1 MDKPPCTSNDFDVI
15 ELGSSDDERLEGY
28 RQSNGGPLGFAS
40 FLKEECA
47 TSQTKTLLNLVDAS
61 YELVDPSPNI
71 HELFVTFD
79 HQFFWGTL
87 NSNAC
92 IVEWS
97 KTMTSCAGLCRFS
110 VGNRLCSIRLSEPL
124 LKLRPRRD
132 LVETLL
138 HEMIHAY
145 QFVTNGIQDRDG
157 HGPDFQSHMHR
168 INKLAGTSITVY
180 HSFHAEVAH
189 YKQHWWRCTG
199 PCKDRPPFF
208 GWVKRAMNRAPSAND
223 LWWATHQ
230 ASCSGKF
237 VKVKEPEKKEKATK
251 INVKK
256 SPTNRKRSSETET
269 TQPKID
275 IFFPGKGY
283 VLGNEAVTTS
293 AFMEEER
300 RGPSNSQS
308 TSTVDGETEKPV
320 AKRKRRTK
328 EEIEQEKLN
337 KEVNKVCRQIQSA
350 KNTKCEQYLF
360 CHFSSKILCLN
371 DNLAVEL
378 EKRFEER
385 GITEQ
390 IVYDKSHNNLMQV
403 FWLKKRLEAF
413 LEDGKLH
420 KNERMELQNVF
431 CCVLSGETYSV
442 LVKSR
447 GNSMMDYL
455 DEQMATVRQKISGD
469 PQLTVVVFGTHH
481 VRENTVSSL
490 IFEAFEKHRIQFRF
504 VSDAFDFSFLI
515 AQYHRALAKMEK
527 KAEKQILVEQSD
539 LSNGT
544 HFVAEKGIADGP
556 SMVSDWW
563 EKMLEHLHRMSE
575 EQKRA
580 IMEAHPNP
588 YKLMEWLLEPDN
600 TAGQAMFA
608 LSEIQMESGRR
619 LGPVLAQK
627 IYKMLT
633 SRTGTE
639 STE

>member
-1 MDKPPCTSNDFDVI
+1 
-15 ELGSSDDERLEGY
+15 
-28 RQSNGGPLGFAS
+28 
-40 FLKEECA
+40 
-47 TSQTKTLLNLVDAS
+47 
-61 YELVDPSPNI
+61 
-71 HELFVTFD
+71 
-79 HQFFWGTL
+79 
-87 NSNAC
+87 
-92 IVEWS
+92 
-97 KTMTSCAGLCRFS
+97 
-110 VGNRLCSIRLSEPL
+110 
-124 LKLRPRRD
+124 
-132 LVETLL
+132 
-138 HEMIHAY
+138 
-145 QFVTNGIQDRDG
+145 
-157 HGPDFQSHMHR
+157 
-168 INKLAGTSITVY
+168 
-180 HSFHAEVAH
+180 
-189 YKQHWWRCTG
+189 WRCTG
-199 PCKDRPPFF
+199 PCKDRQPFF

-223 LWWATHQ
+223 LWWTTHQ
-230 ASCSGKF
+230 ASCSGEF
-237 VKVKEPEKKEKATK
+237 VKVKEPEKKKRQ
-251 INVKK
+251 
-256 SPTNRKRSSETET
+256 RKQTGTEA
-269 TQPKID
+269 TQPKIG

-300 RGPSNSQS
+300 RNERPEGPSNSQS
-308 TSTVDGETEKPV
+308 TSTVDNEAEKPV
-320 AKRKRRTK
+320 ATKRKRRTK

-371 DNLAVEL
+371 DNLAEEL
-378 EKRFEER
+378 GKRFEER

-420 KNERMELQNVF
+420 KSERMELQNVF

-455 DEQMATVRQKISGD
+455 DEQMAAVRQKISGD

-515 AQYHRALAKMEK
+515 AQYHRALAKVEK
-527 KAEKQILVEQSD
+527 KAEKQIAVEQSD
-539 LSNGT
+539 STNGTHFVSEKGIADGPSMVSEALAKVEKKAEKQIASDSTNGT

-588 YKLMEWLLEPDN
+588 YKLMEWLLEPEN